1 MAGTAVNTSKN
12 REDVVG
18 FDTLGGKRSAVDG
31 SSSWKM
37 GQIDGLEMKPIR
49 PVPHEDGTLV
59 EVGRAAWP
67 EFTDPIVQ
75 VHVTTTLPG
84 RIRAWGLHQ
93 RTTDRLFVVHGLISL
108 VVYDGRRK
116 SASFGTLNEFKICE
130 RNPAVI
136 VIPPNIFHGWKNIGT
151 SEAFIINMPS
161 QQYNYDDPDALD
173 LPYDREDAPHLVPW
187 RW

>member
-1 MAGTAVNTSKN
+1 MAGRDMTESK
-12 REDVVG
+12 DHQDIVG
-18 FDTLGGKRSAVDG
+18 FDTLAGKRSAVDG
-31 SSSWKM
+31 ESRWKM
-37 GQIDGLEMKPIR
+37 QPIDGLMMKPIR
-49 PVPHEDGTLV
+49 TVPHEDGMLA

-93 RTTDRLFVVHGLISL
+93 RSTDRLFVVDGLVSV

-116 SASFGTLNEFKICE
+116 STTFGAINEFKISE
-130 RNPAVI
+130 RNPALI
-136 VIPPNIFHGWKNIGT
+136 VIPPNIYHGWKNIGT
-151 SEAFIINMPS
+151 KEAFIINMPS

-173 LPYDREDAPHLVPW
+173 LPYDREDAPQLVPW